1 MGHSAKSDT
10 DRADTMTVIG
20 RAIIEEVTG
29 TETAVQ
35 RGTEAGEEM
44 TATNDTVVGEE
55 TTTTTDVLDTMMI
68 DEVDIVDGETRKGE
82 EASEMT
88 EAGTVAEAVE
98 VEAEEGAS
106 VKAPVRQSGDH
117 QLPKALCPCRKENAK
132 HLAGMFMPQVTSNIP
147 PCKRSKQVRHIRLL
161 PKLVMLR
168 NVFFKGCSTFLVPT
182 ERKSR
187 LFLESLGY
195 LLQCLFRPL
204 AWVSALIRTSQGSRV
219 VFISAASPPILPSRT
234 WLTSSIRR

>member
-1 MGHSAKSDT
+1 
-10 DRADTMTVIG
+10 MTVIG

-147 PCKRSKQVRHIRLL
+147 PCKRSKQ
-161 PKLVMLR
+161 
-168 NVFFKGCSTFLVPT
+168 GCSTFLVPT